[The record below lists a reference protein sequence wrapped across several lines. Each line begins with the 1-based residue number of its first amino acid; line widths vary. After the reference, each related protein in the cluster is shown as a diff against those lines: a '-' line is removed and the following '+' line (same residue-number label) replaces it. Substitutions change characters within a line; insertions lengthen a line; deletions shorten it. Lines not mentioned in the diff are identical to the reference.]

1 MDRACVM
8 EMNKKHLFDHWLR
21 IVAILVVIVGLVLT
35 IEGFMIDPKGQI
47 HHSVL
52 IYFGQCLIFVGAV
65 PIIELHTREK
75 EKKKKK

>member
-1 MDRACVM
+1 MAMDK
-8 EMNKKHLFDHWLR
+8 NKFFEYWLR
-21 IVAILVVIVGLVLT
+21 IIAVLVVIVGLILT

-65 PIIELHTREK
+65 PIIELHTRDK